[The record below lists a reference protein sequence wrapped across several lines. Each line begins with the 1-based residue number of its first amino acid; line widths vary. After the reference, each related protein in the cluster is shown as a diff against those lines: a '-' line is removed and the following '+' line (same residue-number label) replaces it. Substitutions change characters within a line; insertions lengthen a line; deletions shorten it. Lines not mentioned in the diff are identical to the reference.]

1 MALWGSLVGW
11 WRGWGV
17 NASGFECVCVYLC
30 ACGGWLGDV
39 EGRQV

>member
-17 NASGFECVCVYLC
+17 NASGFECVCV
-30 ACGGWLGDV
+30 CGGWVGDV